1 MCKKNYILILLF
13 IEIVKKI
20 DGSKYVSKN
29 LSINYKIISSLKNRD
44 YKLDSLF
51 FDHTFFGVTVKFWRS
66 DSFRRE
72 SKNDK
77 ISTSKKS
84 PFAERLWILVIL
96 FAEILWLNYNAKLNI
111 QLFLKVFY
119 SLFSILV

>member
-29 LSINYKIISSLKNRD
+29 LSINYKIISSLENRD

-77 ISTSKKS
+77 ISTSKKVALCGATLN
-84 PFAERLWILVIL
+84 FKL
-96 FAEILWLNYNAKLNI
+96 FCL
-111 QLFLKVFY
+111 LKFCD
-119 SLFSILV
+119 